1 MNTLTN
7 KILLSLLYLVD
18 SLSRAKIL
26 AWWARGGR
34 YYLLDCVFLV
44 NIVISNQT
52 VFTINVLYLVA
63 KFRFYKMMVTFKT
76 DFTAGRTGWEGAVQ

>member
-1 MNTLTN
+1 M
-7 KILLSLLYLVD
+7 
-18 SLSRAKIL
+18 
-26 AWWARGGR
+26 
-34 YYLLDCVFLV
+34 LDCVFLV
-44 NIVISNQT
+44 NIIISNQT